1 MLAPALCLLLLA
13 LTPAPQQVPVADTT
27 RAAADTQALVLP
39 VADTTRM
46 SPLPAPT
53 AGAVPARLT
62 RRTPADPAPQQT
74 PADTLPAA
82 APETLFVA
90 PPAAAPD
97 TSAAGAT
104 DLGAVLRRVG
114 RDLSGEF
121 ARFRDTFSF
130 TRLLLAVLALVL
142 TYLAV
147 RLAMWL
153 LERLAR
159 WRPQQA
165 FRIRRVMPLLKFALW
180 FAAVWIVVGSLFTG
194 STVVLILLALLFVA
208 AAGVTALLFL
218 RDLAGGLI
226 LTFEQPF
233 QIGSRVAVGE
243 HRGVV
248 RQIGLRSFELAT
260 PDGATVVVPNA
271 EVLRRSLTATQPDV
285 PEAPVTVELAVP
297 ETVDLN
303 EARVRVREAAY
314 ASPYVYAAR
323 PVTVA
328 LTPPEGA
335 TGRLRLRVEAYV
347 FNAQYAQALASDV
360 VRLAH
365 AAFTQDGAERAPA
378 PSGDDPDALA

>member
-46 SPLPAPT
+46 SPL
-53 AGAVPARLT
+53 L
-62 RRTPADPAPQQT
+62 
-74 PADTLPAA
+74 
-82 APETLFVA
+82 A
-90 PPAAAPD
+90 PPAG
-97 TSAAGAT
+97 AGAT

-142 TYLAV
+142 TYLVV
-147 RLAMWL
+147 RMAMWL

-165 FRIRRVMPLLKFALW
+165 FRIRRVMPLLKFTLW

-271 EVLRRSLTATQPDV
+271 EVLRRSLTAT
-285 PEAPVTVELAVP
+285 
-297 ETVDLN
+297 
-303 EARVRVREAAY
+303 
-314 ASPYVYAAR
+314 
-323 PVTVA
+323 
-328 LTPPEGA
+328 
-335 TGRLRLRVEAYV
+335 
-347 FNAQYAQALASDV
+347 
-360 VRLAH
+360 
-365 AAFTQDGAERAPA
+365 
-378 PSGDDPDALA
+378 